1 MIQIKSYAKPKNT
14 GNYGGSAGSGW
25 AGSGATANVT
35 NNYSTIINASC
46 DDWFYWNSS
55 ENSVHCRYVLVG
67 DSEVAAWGLGDSSGG
82 SGSGSGCNCVV
93 IDNLISNSSTDSLS
107 ANQGRVLKEMID
119 NLDLTGGG
127 DGHVHTNKS
136 TLDKITET
144 DLSNWNDASNL
155 RHSHDNLD
163 SLDKITDSSINTWNN
178 AANNSHSHSNKSALD

>member
-1 MIQIKSYAKPKNT
+1 MIQIKSYAKPKKT
-14 GNYGGSAGSGW
+14 GTGSAGSGGGF
-25 AGSGATANVT
+25 AGGPTANVT
-35 NNYSTIINASC
+35 NNYNTVINASA

-67 DSEVAAWGLGDSSGG
+67 DSEVAAWGLGNSSGG
-82 SGSGSGCNCVV
+82 SGGSGCSCIV
-93 IDNLISNSSTDSLS
+93 IDNLTSNSSTDSLS

-144 DLSNWNDASNL
+144 DLSNWIDASNL